1 MATSITVSHV
11 ALCWLDFG
19 TNGFFYFREYVEEVF
34 NNCLPDKRDQ
44 AEKQLRAI
52 IMEKHK
58 QGTLMTA
65 DWKNMDLPL

>member
-1 MATSITVSHV
+1 MAPSITVSHIESYID
-11 ALCWLDFG
+11 LRLIIDSD
-19 TNGFFYFREYVEEVF
+19 REYVEEVF

-44 AEKQLRAI
+44 AEKQLRSI

-65 DWKNMDLPL
+65 DWRNMDLPL